1 MENIFK
7 EGDKVFHLQYGW
19 GTVTSAIKEDKVD
32 VYCVDVEFENNSAS
46 FTEDGKEFNEDLVA
60 TLSFTE
66 YDFNGFSQKR
76 PIDLPEKGEPIL
88 VKNNNHDEWF
98 LAYFEKGEE
107 GYFIARHPKLVEERW
122 IDIKRFKFID

>member
-1 MENIFK
+1 MIFREN
-7 EGDKVFHLQYGW
+7 DKVYHLQYGW
-19 GTVTSAIKEDKVD
+19 GTVTSVIKESKID

-46 FTEDGKEFNEDLVA
+46 FTEDGKEFDEDWVA

-66 YDFNGFSQKR
+66 YTFDGFSQKR
-76 PIDLPEKGEPIL
+76 PVDLPEKGEPIL
-88 VKNNNHDEWF
+88 VKNDKYSEWF
-98 LAYFEKGEE
+98 LAYFEGAEK